1 MVKTTRDDDSD
12 EDSDSSEFEE
22 DKVEEGKIMVAWYKT
37 NNRWNDDDE
46 VKVVNEDTVSEYFN
60 LALNFLR
67 LLYSLLIG
75 HERLSKW

>member
-46 VKVVNEDTVSEYFN
+46 VKVVNEDTVSECLN
-60 LALNFLR
+60 LTLNF
-67 LLYSLLIG
+67 
-75 HERLSKW
+75 

>member
-46 VKVVNEDTVSEYFN
+46 VKVVNEDIVSECLN
-60 LALNFLR
+60 LTLNF
-67 LLYSLLIG
+67 
-75 HERLSKW
+75 

>member
-46 VKVVNEDTVSEYFN
+46 VKVVNEDIVSECLN
-60 LALNFLR
+60 LSLNF
-67 LLYSLLIG
+67 
-75 HERLSKW
+75 

>member
-1 MVKTTRDDDSD
+1 MKTTRDDDSD

-46 VKVVNEDTVSEYFN
+46 VKVVNEDTVSECLN
-60 LALNFLR
+60 LTLNF
-67 LLYSLLIG
+67 
-75 HERLSKW
+75 

>member
-22 DKVEEGKIMVAWYKT
+22 DKVEEGQIMVAWYKT

-46 VKVVNEDTVSEYFN
+46 VKVVNEDIVSECLN
-60 LALNFLR
+60 LSLNF
-67 LLYSLLIG
+67 
-75 HERLSKW
+75 